1 MNKVFTREL
10 VAIFGAVGVAV
21 LAMAF
26 LQPMLPLYLTSI
38 GIEPAVMGLMFSTA
52 MLGMVLGESS
62 GGWLAD
68 RAGARVPL
76 SVGTFLCAPLVLLFI
91 FARSTAAIFVVF
103 FFWGIVRAAIF
114 GPGRGYIGTHVPVA
128 HRAMLIAVY
137 SAAMGIAR
145 SAGSFASGY
154 IQGAWD
160 YRGVFIVS
168 AGVSV
173 LAGLVV
179 LAGVRRKKA
188 IAASAAASSSDAP
201 SMSVKDLVR
210 HRPFVSQ
217 CVIAALFFCSMSIG
231 PFVPLLAADLAG
243 LSIADVGILLSIGAI
258 ISTVVVIPMGRIAD
272 RWNKRALMFIGL
284 LVVVGGLVG
293 IAFSRT
299 FATIAL
305 SGAVQSLG
313 GAMFGPAAV
322 SLLSEVVPASRQNTA
337 MGIYGGCEDAGVI
350 VGSALGG
357 FAWAGLGPLG
367 TFVIVGATSAT
378 IGAVLCLTLL
388 RAKAPA
394 GGRTSVPGHAAAE

>member
-1 MNKVFTREL
+1 MNRVVTREL
-10 VAIFGAVGVAV
+10 VAVFGAVGIAV

-38 GIEPAVMGLMFSTA
+38 GIDPAVMGLMFSTA

-68 RAGARVPL
+68 RAGAKAPL

-91 FARSTAAIFVVF
+91 FVHSPAAIFLVF
-103 FFWGIVRAAIF
+103 FFWGVVRAAIF
-114 GPGRGYIGTHVPVA
+114 GPGRGYIGTHIPVA

-137 SAAMGIAR
+137 SAAMGLSR
-145 SAGSFASGY
+145 SVGSFASGY

-160 YRGVFIVS
+160 YRGVFLVS
-168 AGVSV
+168 AAVSL

-179 LAGVRRKKA
+179 LAGLRRNKPGGSSVTV
-188 IAASAAASSSDAP
+188 IANGGP
-201 SMSVKDLVR
+201 TMSVGQLFR
-210 HRPFVSQ
+210 YRPFISQ
-217 CVIAALFFCSMSIG
+217 CIIAALFFCSTSIG
-231 PFVPLLAADLAG
+231 PFLPLLAKDFAG
-243 LSIADVGILLSIGAI
+243 LSVEDVGILLSIGAI
-258 ISTVVVIPMGRIAD
+258 VSTVTVIPMGRLAD
-272 RWNKRALMFIGL
+272 RRNKRTLMFIGL
-284 LVVVGGLVG
+284 LVTAAGLSG
-293 IAFSRT
+293 LAFSRT
-299 FATIAL
+299 FGTIAL
-305 SGAVQSLG
+305 SGAVQAVG

-367 TFVIVGATSAT
+367 TFVIVGATSAAV
-378 IGAVLCLTLL
+378 GALLCLVLM
-388 RAKAPA
+388 
-394 GGRTSVPGHAAAE
+394 RTSTIAAVVK